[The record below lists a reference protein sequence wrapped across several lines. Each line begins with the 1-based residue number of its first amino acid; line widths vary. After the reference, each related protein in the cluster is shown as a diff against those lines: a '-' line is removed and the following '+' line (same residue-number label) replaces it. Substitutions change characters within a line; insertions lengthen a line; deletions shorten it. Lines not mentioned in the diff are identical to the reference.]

1 MYEEKNDTE
10 DNTDASHGD
19 VGDAQKGVFAAKKR
33 RRRQNNLFTSFEW
46 IHLEFWKKRFIKLAT
61 IVHATTYDTHSM
73 MGA

>member
-1 MYEEKNDTE
+1 MDEEENDTE

-46 IHLEFWKKRFIKLAT
+46 IHLEFWKT
-61 IVHATTYDTHSM
+61 IHQISHYCLC
-73 MGA
+73 

>member
-1 MYEEKNDTE
+1 MYEEENDTE

-46 IHLEFWKKRFIKLAT
+46 IHLEFWKN
-61 IVHATTYDTHSM
+61 D
-73 MGA
+73 